1 MVAIAADNE
10 LVHEVYKATNITGG
24 GPHCINHG
32 VDIPRLVQDFGPST
46 VRIFFLAEG
55 TLARRFDPQNM
66 VVLSKNNDQ
75 MKGESLSDPTYW
87 WMK

>member
-1 MVAIAADNE
+1 
-10 LVHEVYKATNITGG
+10 
-24 GPHCINHG
+24 
-32 VDIPRLVQDFGPST
+32 VQDFGPST